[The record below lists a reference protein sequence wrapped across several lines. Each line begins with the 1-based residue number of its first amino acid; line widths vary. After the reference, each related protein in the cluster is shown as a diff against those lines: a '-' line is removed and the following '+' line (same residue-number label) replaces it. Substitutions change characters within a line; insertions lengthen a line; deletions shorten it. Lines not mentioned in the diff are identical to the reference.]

1 MANFYHVFIQP
12 KKGITDE
19 EVEKKMNLS
28 LDWFRCTPS
37 VWVLYST
44 SKIDKWQERL
54 RPLVDP
60 KGNLF
65 ICKLVISKRK
75 GFMEHEFW
83 EWVKKNEN
91 RQKKK
96 T

>member
-12 KKGITDE
+12 KKGVTGDQVE
-19 EVEKKMNLS
+19 EKMNLS

-44 SKIDKWQERL
+44 SRIDKWQERL

-60 KGNLF
+60 GGSLF
-65 ICKLVISKRK
+65 VCRLDISKRNGWMK
-75 GFMEHEFW
+75 QQFW
-83 EWVKKNEN
+83 DWIKKNEK
-91 RQKKK
+91 RDQQ
-96 T
+96 